1 MQNFRIAINKNL
13 TDVQCFGSTDIEALY
28 NQQFGVE

>member
-13 TDVQCFGSTDIEALY
+13 TDVQCFGDTDIADIY
-28 NQQFGVE
+28 NQQFGIE